1 MLEFKN
7 VTGISNNKRGKMQFD
22 LQNISFKL
30 EKGYVM
36 GLAGKN
42 GAGKTTL
49 LEYIMN
55 EKAQYEGEIL
65 IDGENIKNNHV
76 NILNY
81 IGFVSGNNVFLDK
94 HKVIENANLLGRLY
108 KDWNQSE
115 FEKNLERMD
124 VSREMFVGNMSRGEF
139 MKFQMAFAMAH
150 NPKLYLIDE
159 ATSKM
164 DPIFRRE
171 FYKIMSEIIEREDS
185 SIVLVTHLEEEL
197 EFKVDYKAVMEK
209 GRLVSFNE
217 AI

>member
-7 VTGISNNKRGKMQFD
+7 VTGISNNKRGKVQFD

-55 EKAQYEGEIL
+55 KKAQYEGEIL

-115 FEKNLERMD
+115 FEKNLERMG